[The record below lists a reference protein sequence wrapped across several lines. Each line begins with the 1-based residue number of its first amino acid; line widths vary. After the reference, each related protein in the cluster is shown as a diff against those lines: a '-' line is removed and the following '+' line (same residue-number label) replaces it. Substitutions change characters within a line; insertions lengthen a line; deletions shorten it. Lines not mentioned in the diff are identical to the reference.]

1 MLRRYNV
8 IRESWELWHD
18 DYQDYMEGKG
28 LYDESEVDDLEEWKK
43 AEQVVIDKVIN
54 KLKEDYYG

>member
-1 MLRRYNV
+1 M

>member
-1 MLRRYNV
+1 V
-8 IRESWELWHD
+8 TRESWELWHD

-28 LYDESEVDDLEEWKK
+28 IYDESEVDDLEEWKK

-54 KLKEDYYG
+54 KLKGDYYG